1 MEQSNCLCINYPVNC
16 FNESISNLY
25 LHFNKEYFM
34 WMIKKYKFNYMIAM
48 GSVKTTN
55 YNLKVGSGTA
65 LIDEYIVWFTN
76 KHTS

>member
-1 MEQSNCLCINYPVNC
+1 
-16 FNESISNLY
+16 
-25 LHFNKEYFM
+25 M